1 MFLVHCD
8 GNIRLTRSVKAIYKD
23 WREHMGL
30 YRTIVVQPW
39 HIEGTIGN
47 RIDPV
52 GSRSTG
58 EALPLDDEA
67 GEDPPKKKV

>member
-1 MFLVHCD
+1 M
-8 GNIRLTRSVKAIYKD
+8 
-23 WREHMGL
+23 
-30 YRTIVVQPW
+30 VQTW

-58 EALPLDDEA
+58 EVLCLDDGC
-67 GEDPPKKKV
+67 GEGSLAEEVATETFVGVPSLQVPKLRNV